1 MCANS
6 INRVAPSPI
15 SGFPEWSPAERIIEQ
30 EMLDRI
36 RASFELF
43 GFSPI
48 ETPAV
53 ERNTVLTAKG
63 GAETERQIYS
73 LTGLHPQSGGEARDY
88 SLHFDLTVPLA
99 RYVAQHNNELVFPFR
114 RYQIQKAWRGERPQH
129 GRFREFT
136 QCDIDIVGDGKLSLM
151 ADAEIPAVISN
162 VFNSLNIGDFTIR
175 ISNRKILSGYLDHLG
190 FADDEAALI
199 LREADKIDRQGTGPL
214 LHALNELPS
223 GRAATDGILAL
234 TQMSGGAADVLGEL
248 AEIDGGD
255 RFQEGVDELR
265 IVFEHAAA
273 FGIDD
278 NNVAA
283 DIGIVRGL
291 DYYTGTIYE
300 TRLDDHTQ
308 LGSICSGGRYDDL
321 ASYFIRKTMPGVG
334 ISIGFTRLFSQ
345 LLHAGIVDVG
355 GASAAQA
362 LVTTPNASLMANAI
376 EIASSLRAANVN
388 TEIYFEQTR
397 LGRQLRYAS
406 RKGFRF
412 AVIPLPEDL
421 ESGQV
426 KFRDMDAGEE
436 YTVPMAD
443 LPNEIVRH
451 LSQPYGAAGINT
463 EGILCTRG

>member
-1 MCANS
+1 MCADR
-6 INRVAPSPI
+6 INRITPSPI
-15 SGFPEWSPAERIIEQ
+15 SGFPEWTPAERLLEQ
-30 EMLDRI
+30 RMIDQI
-36 RASFELF
+36 RAAFERY

-53 ERNTVLTAKG
+53 ERNAVLTAKG

-73 LTGLHPQSGGEARDY
+73 LTGLHPQSGGDARDY

-114 RYQIQKAWRGERPQH
+114 RYQIQKVWRGERPQH

-151 ADAEIPAVISN
+151 ADAEIPAVIST
-162 VFNSLNIGDFTIR
+162 VFTSLAIGDFTIR
-175 ISNRKILSGYLDHLG
+175 ISNRKILTGYLEHLG
-190 FADDEAALI
+190 FDESESSLI

-214 LHALNELPS
+214 LQALDDLPN
-223 GRAATDGILAL
+223 GNAATSDILVL
-234 TQMSGGAADVLGEL
+234 VQMSGSPADVLCALEL
-248 AEIDGGD
+248 IDGGD
-255 RFQEGVDELR
+255 RFRQGVDELKA
-265 IVFEHAAA
+265 VFEHATA
-273 FGIDD
+273 FGIADE
-278 NNVAA
+278 NIAA

-300 TRLDDHTQ
+300 TRLDDHPQ

-345 LLHAGIVDVG
+345 LLQAGIAKPG
-355 GASAAQA
+355 SASAAQV
-362 LVTTPNASLMANAI
+362 LVTVPDESLMSNAI
-376 EIASSLRAANVN
+376 EVASSLRAADVN
-388 TEIYFEQTR
+388 TEIFFEQAR

-412 AVIPLPEDL
+412 AIIPLPEDL
-421 ESGQV
+421 ELERI
-426 KFRDMDAGEE
+426 KFRDMNAGEE
-436 YTVPMAD
+436 HTVAMDD
-443 LPNEIVRH
+443 LPSEIARH
-451 LSQPYGAAGINT
+451 IS
-463 EGILCTRG
+463 

>member
-1 MCANS
+1 MCADR
-6 INRVAPSPI
+6 INRVTPSPI
-15 SGFPEWSPAERIIEQ
+15 SGFPEWTPAERLVEQ
-30 EMLDRI
+30 RMLDQI
-36 RASFELF
+36 RAAFERF

-63 GAETERQIYS
+63 GEETERQIYS

-114 RYQIQKAWRGERPQH
+114 RYQIQKVWRGERPQH

-151 ADAEIPAVISN
+151 ADAEIPAVIST
-162 VFNSLNIGDFTIR
+162 VFTSLDIGSFTIR
-175 ISNRKILSGYLDHLG
+175 ISNRKILTGYLENLG
-190 FADDEAALI
+190 FDKGEVSVI

-214 LHALNELPS
+214 LHALDSLPD
-223 GRAATDGILAL
+223 GERAKSGILAL
-234 TQMSGGAADVLGEL
+234 VQMSGNPADVLESL
-248 AEIDGGD
+248 ASVDGGE
-255 RFQEGVDELR
+255 RFRQGVDELSA
-265 IVFEHAAA
+265 VFEHVAA
-273 FGIDD
+273 FGIADE
-278 NNVAA
+278 NIAA

-291 DYYTGTIYE
+291 DYYTSTTYE
-300 TRLDDHTQ
+300 TRLDDHPQ

-321 ASYFIRKTMPGVG
+321 ARYFIRKTMPGVG

-345 LLHAGIVDVG
+345 LLQAGVVKTT
-355 GASAAQA
+355 GASAAQV
-362 LVTTPNASLMANAI
+362 LVTVPDESLMASAI
-376 EIASSLRAANVN
+376 EVASSLRAADVN

-421 ESGQV
+421 ERGQV

-436 YTVPMAD
+436 YVVPIPD
-443 LPNEIVRH
+443 LPHEVVSR
-451 LSQPYGAAGINT
+451 LS
-463 EGILCTRG
+463 